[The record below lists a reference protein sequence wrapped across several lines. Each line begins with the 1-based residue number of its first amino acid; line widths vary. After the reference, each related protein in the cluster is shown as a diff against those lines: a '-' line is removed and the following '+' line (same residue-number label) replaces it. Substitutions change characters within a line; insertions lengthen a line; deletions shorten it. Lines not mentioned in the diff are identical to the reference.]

1 MKEIWLW
8 VQEVG
13 NAPTDSVPHPATFHG
28 WYYPAAEV
36 ERLVEAAIFA
46 KVGIDNY
53 IHGEWGL
60 STLQEAYD
68 KLSAAIAAVEG
79 DGNDTA

>member
-1 MKEIWLW
+1 MKAIWLW

-36 ERLVEAAIFA
+36 DAYRRKVAVLVEAAMGAEKFIAYWFA
-46 KVGIDNY
+46 GTPT
-53 IHGEWGL
+53 GERCL
-60 STLQEAYD
+60 ADL
-68 KLSAAIAAVEG
+68 KAAIAAVEE
-79 DGNDTA
+79 NP